1 VSARVSAWG
10 GNFLLALAS
19 IAVTLAG
26 FEFSLR
32 CFLPQKLYRFPAGLF
47 RNDPDLVF
55 ALSPGFQGTLANP
68 EYRTHVRIDALGL
81 RGPDIGPASRESI
94 RLLGLGDSFVSA
106 FNVEE
111 KETFLAVA
119 GAALGRGMAGRRV
132 EIINAGTPNYGTWHE
147 LRVLRKLASRLEP
160 DAAVLCVYVG
170 NDLENNLNPQ
180 EARVEGGLL
189 VERRHRPGILPYP
202 LRSWLQRNSMTYVF
216 LWNAW
221 NQIRPWLGGTGTDPL
236 RADKDLVAIEAPAY
250 VEEGYRVSGDLLRQV
265 REEAAVRGTPLLV
278 VLIPTEF
285 QVYPERFAR
294 IFRHGG
300 ENSLRFDLELPSR
313 RWKDLAQAAGLP
325 VLDLLPI
332 FRSHASGPY
341 LYMTLDGHLTVEG
354 NRLAGEAIAAALLST
369 LRPGQA
375 EGGS

>member
-1 VSARVSAWG
+1 MNRRVSAWG
-10 GNFLLALAS
+10 GNLLLALAS

-26 FEFSLR
+26 FEVALR

-55 ALSPGFQGTLANP
+55 ALNPGFQGMLANP
-68 EYRTHVRIDALGL
+68 EYRTHVRIDDLGL
-81 RGPDIGPASRESI
+81 RGPDIGPASRESM

-111 KETFLAVA
+111 AETFLAVA
-119 GAALGRGMAGRRV
+119 GAALGRGTAGRRV
-132 EIINAGTPNYGTWHE
+132 EVINAGTPNYGTWHE
-147 LRVLRKLASRLEP
+147 LRVLRKLAPRLEP

-221 NQIRPWLGGTGTDPL
+221 NQIRPWFGRTETDPL
-236 RADKDLVAIEAPAY
+236 RADKDLVSIEAPGY

-265 REEAAVRGTPLLV
+265 REEAARRGMPLLV

-294 IFRHGG
+294 MLRQRG
-300 ENSLRFDLELPSR
+300 ENPLRFDLELPSR
-313 RWKDLAQAAGLP
+313 RWKDLAREAGLP
-325 VLDLLPI
+325 LLDLLPI

-354 NRLAGEAIAAALLST
+354 NRVAGEAIAAALLPT
-369 LRPGQA
+369 LRPDRA